1 VCYNILIIIL
11 KYMSNMHTDLPKTIN
26 EALKILAYNDYFWS
40 DPQKAHIRPHPKD
53 QETVRSLAESQY
65 AWTEKQARLA
75 LVILKRY
82 LTKFQAHGMDIK
94 SLLDNPVYED
104 EFRVISFDKVIEK
117 YTDEDNIDKI
127 EMRFPYNKKVIQLI
141 RCMKD
146 KRGLPGMYALYDGEK
161 KKWTFQHSDVT
172 AYYLTLI
179 AVRYDFKFMDESLLD
194 DYEEIKKQIRGH
206 RKPTARLVA
215 GEVVLDN
222 APESLQEYWNE
233 NFKNKT
239 ALTQVDSLKNFNIS
253 TKGIDVPAETT
264 IGHKV
269 AHNNYH
275 KLWIDS
281 TAVSKKEVV
290 MGLVELDCFPI
301 IMPVSGE
308 MDTQEEVKEFW
319 EWMKAFKSQGIDIL
333 TQCSWGFDVKEP
345 VYVKDVKDL
354 DKSHTQIKRQG
365 QMMISN
371 NHSREFFEN
380 LYEINQMSRQ
390 FKFINEDTKIIFVR
404 NRIPRAVIKSKIKPK
419 ASLVTLGGGY
429 YATGTDNLKRL
440 LENLP
445 KKLYYSDHQPS
456 SWDWHD
462 HVIVRL

>member
-1 VCYNILIIIL
+1 
-11 KYMSNMHTDLPKTIN
+11 MHTDLPKTIN
-26 EALKILAYNDYFWS
+26 EALKILAYNDYFWT
-40 DPQKAHIRPHPKD
+40 DPLSTQKTQIKPHPKD
-53 QETVRSLAESQY
+53 YDTVRSLAESQY

-94 SLLDNPVYED
+94 KLLDTPVYD
-104 EFRVISFDKVIEK
+104 DDFRVISFDKVIEK
-117 YTDEDNIDKI
+117 YTDDDNINRI

-146 KRGLPGMYALYDGEK
+146 KRDLPGMYALYDGEK

-194 DYEEIKKQIRGH
+194 DYEEIKKQVIGH

-215 GEVVLDN
+215 GEVLLDN

-253 TKGIDVPAETT
+253 TKGINVSAETM
-264 IGHKV
+264 IGHKI

-281 TAVSKKEVV
+281 KGFSKNEVV
-290 MGLVELDCFPI
+290 KGLIELDCFPL
-301 IMPVSGE
+301 IMPVSGDIHME
-308 MDTQEEVKEFW
+308 DDVREFW
-319 EWMKAFKSQGIDIL
+319 EWMNAFKAHGVDL
-333 TQCSWGFDVKEP
+333 LNECSWGFDVKEP
-345 VYVKDVKDL
+345 IYKKDL
-354 DKSHTQIKRQG
+354 ERFNSERTYLLDNQKSK
-365 QMMISN
+365 
-371 NHSREFFEN
+371 EFFEN
-380 LYEINQMSRQ
+380 LYELHQMSKQ
-390 FKFINEDTKIIFVR
+390 FKLINEQTKIIFVR
-404 NRIPRAVIKSKIKPK
+404 NRIPRALIKSKVKPK
-419 ASLVTLGGGY
+419 ASLVALGGGY
-429 YATGTDNLKRL
+429 YATGTDNLKRM

-456 SWDWHD
+456 NWDWHD
-462 HVIVRL
+462 HVIVKL

>member
-1 VCYNILIIIL
+1 
-11 KYMSNMHTDLPKTIN
+11 MSNMHTDLPKTIN

-40 DPQKAHIRPHPKD
+40 DPQKAHIKPHPKD

-65 AWTEKQARLA
+65 VWTEKQARLA

-94 SLLDNPVYED
+94 SLLDTPIYED
-104 EFRVISFDKVIEK
+104 EFRVISFDKSIEK
-117 YTDEDNIDKI
+117 FQDDEGVDMI
-127 EMRFPYNKKVIQLI
+127 ELRFPYNKKIIQLI
-141 RCMKD
+141 RCIKD
-146 KRGLPGMYALYDGEK
+146 KRDLPGMYAMYDGEA
-161 KKWTFQHSDVT
+161 KKWTFIHSDVT

-179 AVRYDFKFMDESLLD
+179 AVRYDFKFMDDSLLN
-194 DYEEIKKQIRGH
+194 DYEEIKQEIMGH
-206 RKPTARLVA
+206 RKPTATHVDGKVTLS
-215 GEVVLDN
+215 N
-222 APESLQEYWNE
+222 APESLQDYWDQNL
-233 NFKNKT
+233 KNKT
-239 ALTQVDSLKNFNIS
+239 ALEQVDSLKNFNI
-253 TKGIDVPAETT
+253 TTNGISITAETT

-281 TAVSKKEVV
+281 TVFNKKEVV
-290 MGLVELDCFPI
+290 MGLMELNCFPI
-301 IMPVSGE
+301 MMPVSGE

-319 EWMKAFKSQGIDIL
+319 EWMNAFKSQGIDIL

-345 VYVKDVKDL
+345 VYMKDVEND
-354 DKSHTQIKRQG
+354 HTQR
-365 QMMISN
+365 QMMIN
-371 NHSREFFEN
+371 NNTSREFFET
-380 LYEINQMSRQ
+380 LFELHQMSKQ
-390 FKFINEDTKIIFVR
+390 FKFINDDTKIMFVR
-404 NRIPRAVIKSKIKPK
+404 NRIPRAMIKSKIQPK

>member
-1 VCYNILIIIL
+1 
-11 KYMSNMHTDLPKTIN
+11 MSNMHTDLPKTIN

-40 DPQKAHIRPHPKD
+40 DPQKAHIKPHPKD

-117 YTDEDNIDKI
+117 YTDEDNTDRI

-194 DYEEIKKQIRGH
+194 DYEEIKKQIVGH

-281 TAVSKKEVV
+281 TAFSKKEVV

-301 IMPVSGE
+301 MMPVSGE

-354 DKSHTQIKRQG
+354 DKSHTQIKKQG

>member
-1 VCYNILIIIL
+1 
-11 KYMSNMHTDLPKTIN
+11 MHTDLPKTIN

-40 DPQKAHIRPHPKD
+40 DPLSTQKTQIKPHPKD
-53 QETVRSLAESQY
+53 YETVRSLAESQY

-94 SLLDNPVYED
+94 ELLNKPVYD
-104 EFRVISFDKVIEK
+104 DDFRVISFDKVIEK
-117 YTDEDNIDKI
+117 YTDDDNIDRI

-146 KRGLPGMYALYDGEK
+146 KRGLPGMYALYDGEE

-179 AVRYDFKFMDESLLD
+179 AVRYDFKFTDDSLLN
-194 DYEEIKKQIRGH
+194 DYEEIKKQVIGH

-215 GEVVLDN
+215 GVVVLDN
-222 APESLQEYWNE
+222 APESLQEFWNE
-233 NFKNKT
+233 NLKDKP
-239 ALTQVDSLKNFNIS
+239 ALTQVDSLKNFDIS
-253 TKGIDVPAETT
+253 TNGIEVPAETM
-264 IGHKV
+264 IGHKI

-281 TAVSKKEVV
+281 KGFSKKEVV
-290 MGLVELDCFPI
+290 KGLIELNCFPL
-301 IMPVSGE
+301 IMPVSGDIHME
-308 MDTQEEVKEFW
+308 DDVKDFW
-319 EWMKAFKSQGIDIL
+319 EWMNAFKAYGIDL
-333 TQCSWGFDVKEP
+333 LNECSWGFDVKEP
-345 VYVKDVKDL
+345 IYKKDL
-354 DKSHTQIKRQG
+354 ERFNNERTYLLDNQKSK
-365 QMMISN
+365 
-371 NHSREFFEN
+371 EFFEN
-380 LYEINQMSRQ
+380 LYELHQMSKQ
-390 FKFINEDTKIIFVR
+390 FKLINEQTKIIFVR
-404 NRIPRAVIKSKIKPK
+404 NRIPRALIKSKVKPK
-419 ASLVTLGGGY
+419 ASLVGIGGGY
-429 YATGTDNLKRL
+429 YATGTDNLKRM

-462 HVIVRL
+462 HIIVKL